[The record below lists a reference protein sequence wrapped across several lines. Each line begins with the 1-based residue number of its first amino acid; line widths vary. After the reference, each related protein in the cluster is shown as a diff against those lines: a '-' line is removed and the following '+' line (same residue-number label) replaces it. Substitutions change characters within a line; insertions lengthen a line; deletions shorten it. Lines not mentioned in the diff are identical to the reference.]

1 MQIPKSLYELKDKSV
16 VFDLVCDKDEMQ
28 QIVSD
33 FLWLS
38 KIKYFK

>member
-1 MQIPKSLYELKDKSV
+1 MSNMQIPKSLYELKDKSV

-33 FLWLS
+33 FLMVE
-38 KIKYFK
+38 